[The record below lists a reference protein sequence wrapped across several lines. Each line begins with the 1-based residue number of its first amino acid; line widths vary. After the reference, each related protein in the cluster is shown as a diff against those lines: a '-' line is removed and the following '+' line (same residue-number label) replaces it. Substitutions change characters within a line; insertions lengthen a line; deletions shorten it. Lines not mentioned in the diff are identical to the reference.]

1 MVTFLR
7 PEDPPEEELP
17 KTFIDAYVEWAHT
30 VTDAP
35 IQYHK
40 AIGAAIL
47 STTMAPFICLPTR
60 QVTFVPNIWIMILA
74 GTTVTR
80 KSTSLDLA
88 VRLMDDVLDDYLLA
102 NDGSPEGL
110 LSELSQRDHKVSLFH
125 RDEITGFMDAIIHK
139 DYMAGTIE
147 NLTRLYDGQ
156 PQTRILRREK
166 IEIKK
171 PYINIMSGGIK
182 SRMEEIVS
190 MEHIRSGF
198 IPRFIFVTGTTT
210 PDQMVPIGPPLDEET
225 MEILGEVSPR
235 QRIVDM
241 LWRIKSHYNA
251 PEPSDIGD
259 DDEPTD
265 EDVISIKM
273 SGSPATIMKPRS
285 KHVRLQGTPEFWAR
299 LQRLDRDSVEMGLNS
314 SDPVLYGAL
323 YDRLKNSIIKVAI
336 LLCGADLRDKITEQD
351 LQRAIY
357 YGEEWLQNATDFAV
371 SIEQK
376 PDMNRFEKRM
386 DRIAKWVKT
395 QYPAP
400 QSQSKIMRKFRLR
413 RSEMPDIEAT
423 LIQRGMVSI
432 SPYPASSKIA
442 GTKIW
447 YSVPASYL
455 AGKESPNGEENEEE
469 AGGAAESEPIV
480 LKRPRKRTDDT

>member
-7 PEDPPEEELP
+7 TDDPPEEDLP
-17 KTFIDAYVEWAHT
+17 KTFIDSYVEWAHT

-35 IQYHK
+35 MQYHK

-47 STTMAPFICLPTR
+47 STTMAPYICLPTR

-74 GTTVTR
+74 GTTTTR
-80 KSTSLDLA
+80 KSTSLDLG
-88 VRLMDDVLDDYLLA
+88 RQLMDDVLDDYLLA

-110 LSELSQRDHKVSLFH
+110 LTELSQRDGKASLFH

-139 DYMAGTIE
+139 DYMSGTIE

-166 IEIKK
+166 IEIKR
-171 PYINIMSGGIK
+171 PYITIMSGGIK

-198 IPRFIFVTGTTT
+198 IPRFVFVTGTTT
-210 PDQMVPIGPPLDEET
+210 PDQMVPIGPPLDDEDTYES
-225 MEILGEVSPR
+225 MGEVSPR

-241 LWRIKSHYNA
+241 LWKIKSHYNA
-251 PEPSDIGD
+251 PEATDADVDGD
-259 DDEPTD
+259 N
-265 EDVISIKM
+265 VISIKM
-273 SGSPATIMKPRS
+273 KGSSATIMKPRTQ
-285 KHVRLQGTPEFWAR
+285 HVRLQGTPEFWAR
-299 LQRLDRDSVEMGLNS
+299 LQTLDRDSVAMGLAS

-336 LLCGADLRDKITEQD
+336 LLCGADLRDKITEED

-357 YGEEWLQNATDFAV
+357 YGEEWLQNATDFAA
-371 SIEQK
+371 SIESK
-376 PDMNRFEKRM
+376 PDMNRFEKKM
-386 DRIAKWVKT
+386 DKIAAWIKT
-395 QYPAP
+395 SYPTP
-400 QSQSKIMRKFRLR
+400 HSQTEVMQKFRIR
-413 RSEMPDIEAT
+413 KSEIPDIEAT
-423 LIQRGMVSI
+423 MVRRSMVSI
-432 SPYPASSKIA
+432 TPANASSKTP

-447 YSVPASYL
+447 YSVSDSFL
-455 AGKESPNGEENEEE
+455 AGKGEPHGEENEEE
-469 AGGAAESEPIV
+469 GRSADPDVIT
-480 LKRPRKRTDDT
+480 LRPPKHRNTET